1 MPFSNEYVY
10 LPLLVLA
17 FLYIDLSIE
26 VGSIRALAL
35 NIFFWLYWV
44 AYSVAAGVAL
54 YFVSNGIP
62 ALAKLPEAIRILV
75 AIVGT
80 TTVLQSLTFKVGGR
94 RVLDLSHY
102 LDDYRRKVLSYTAS
116 LLTKL
121 EGRRVLRQTD
131 LVLKKLGYQ
140 AGQAESEEQMRAVY
154 AEVMLFGA
162 RKPETVQKEILK
174 IQADCDATG
183 AHFGRLVARR
193 VAQTDPEWVRNLLT
207 K

>member
-102 LDDYRRKVLSYTAS
+102 LDDYRRKVLS
-116 LLTKL
+116 
-121 EGRRVLRQTD
+121 
-131 LVLKKLGYQ
+131 
-140 AGQAESEEQMRAVY
+140 
-154 AEVMLFGA
+154 
-162 RKPETVQKEILK
+162 
-174 IQADCDATG
+174 
-183 AHFGRLVARR
+183 
-193 VAQTDPEWVRNLLT
+193 
-207 K
+207 